1 MRNDDD
7 TWNGSESPHEGGGDG
22 RETICDSITSKGG
35 IPTAKRRCV
44 ESNGLLAEWIIIIIH
59 DRFNW
64 QNQQIQISQRLIEIE
79 VEFVIQWIR
88 SGIFVM
94 KPINIDMERKKHLMI
109 ESVFKREGKE
119 KEI

>member
-1 MRNDDD
+1 
-7 TWNGSESPHEGGGDG
+7 
-22 RETICDSITSKGG
+22 
-35 IPTAKRRCV
+35 
-44 ESNGLLAEWIIIIIH
+44 
-59 DRFNW
+59 
-64 QNQQIQISQRLIEIE
+64 LIEIE